1 MKTDL
6 SETIRE
12 TGRRGELEQEKLF
25 CLLLEM
31 LGKMRQELAE
41 DPTYRKTLDMERLQT
56 ITDSFRIHMNQGRDL
71 FDQLNGWMQRIERSA
86 YKGSA
91 EETGCKETDSEDAGS
106 EYPVDTL
113 YHMAVAEQEQEL
125 RRLYPS
131 RFGME

>member
-25 CLLLEM
+25 CLLMEM
-31 LGKMRQELAE
+31 LGIMRQEIAE

-56 ITDSFRIHMNQGRDL
+56 IMDSFRVHMNQGRDL

-86 YKGSA
+86 YRSSD
-91 EETGCKETDSEDAGS
+91 EEADSRETDSEEKGS

-113 YHMAVAEQEQEL
+113 YHMAVAEQEQDL

-131 RFGME
+131 RFGIE